1 MEISGADLEID
12 EGVLRGYVHFAGAS
26 MTGGRLVSSGGRVLA
41 ATGIAPS
48 LSEALDVAYQ
58 IMDSIS
64 LEGSY
69 FRADIGYRELSRRE

>member
-1 MEISGADLEID
+1 
-12 EGVLRGYVHFAGAS
+12 

>member
-1 MEISGADLEID
+1 M
-12 EGVLRGYVHFAGAS
+12 RGYVHFAGAS

-48 LSEALDVAYQ
+48 LTEALDVAYQ

-69 FRADIGYRELSRRE
+69 FRTDIGHRELSRRE